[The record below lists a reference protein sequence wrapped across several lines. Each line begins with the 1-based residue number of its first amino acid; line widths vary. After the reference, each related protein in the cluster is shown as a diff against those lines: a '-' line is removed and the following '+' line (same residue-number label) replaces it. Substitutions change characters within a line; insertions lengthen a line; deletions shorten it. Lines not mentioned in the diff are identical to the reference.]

1 MPPDRDE
8 GREERAGHDASQLH
22 GKCSLRCVPSGE
34 VEGEV
39 PVGSVMKLPT
49 GDGLH
54 LGARSEGRASGA
66 HSDGSKRR
74 HR

>member
-1 MPPDRDE
+1 MSDIERGDDNDDDDVPVPPDRDE

-39 PVGSVMKLPT
+39 L
-49 GDGLH
+49 DG
-54 LGARSEGRASGA
+54 EV
-66 HSDGSKRR
+66 DD
-74 HR
+74 